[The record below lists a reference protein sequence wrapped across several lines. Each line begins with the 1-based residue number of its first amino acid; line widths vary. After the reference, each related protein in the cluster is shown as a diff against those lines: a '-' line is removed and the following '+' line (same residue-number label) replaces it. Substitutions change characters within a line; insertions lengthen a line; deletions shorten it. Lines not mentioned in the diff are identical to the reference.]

1 MLDCVNT
8 PDDPGAI
15 GLVRD
20 PLILVFLVFFA
31 ITSWGKDAGKLK
43 VTKYGSAIL
52 VKVVALLFPFGTW
65 ILSLSAYPIS
75 VYLMPSRHIG
85 ESWTGDSFIRLA
97 GFLVILVS
105 PTFFRRRAKPK
116 PVL

>member
-1 MLDCVNT
+1 M
-8 PDDPGAI
+8 G
-15 GLVRD
+15 
-20 PLILVFLVFFA
+20 
-31 ITSWGKDAGKLK
+31 SWGKDAGKLK

-75 VYLMPSRHIG
+75 VYLMPSKHIG

-97 GFLVILVS
+97 GFVGILGFAYIFS
-105 PTFFRRRAKPK
+105 SSSKAKSSGSVTGSSSK
-116 PVL
+116 PAAATAPQQ